1 MGLCAVPYEIKAY
14 HHRLKP
20 QAFYRLARGRRMDLG
35 KATPHPIPSAPWSA
49 LLPFFKGEL

>member
-35 KATPHPIPSAPWSA
+35 NATPHPIPSAPWSA